1 MSTRDPYFEHGSEQ
15 PSDPFSSSV
24 DESMAAT
31 DDFLADLGSGT
42 STAGDSA
49 SAGPGPSSTSG
60 EQSATNAAK
69 QGSDDVKQKTQGAA
83 DTASAKSDE
92 VVGKAQDKAGEVQD
106 KAKDLASTAQDKAG
120 ELQGKA
126 QDKAD
131 QGIDAAASG
140 LGSVADTI
148 RQQGEQRGGSV
159 ASAASRTADTLES
172 ASHYLRD
179 KDSDQLM
186 GDLESLVR
194 QKPVESLLVAAGVG
208 FILSK
213 LFR

>member
-1 MSTRDPYFEHGSEQ
+1 MSSRDRFPGYESGK
-15 PSDPFSSSV
+15 PTDPFSSSA
-24 DESMAAT
+24 DESIAAT
-31 DDFLADLGSGT
+31 DDFLSDLGSGKSPDPH
-42 STAGDSA
+42 STHPS
-49 SAGPGPSSTSG
+49 SPSSSTSD
-60 EQSATNAAK
+60 QSGNDRAK
-69 QGSDDVKQKTQGAA
+69 QGSEDVKQKMQEAA
-83 DTASAKSDE
+83 GTASSKADE
-92 VVGKAQDKAGEVQD
+92 LTSKAQDKAGEVQD
-106 KAKDLASTAQDKAG
+106 KAKDLASTAQEKAG
-120 ELQGKA
+120 EVQGKA

-159 ASAASRTADTLES
+159 GSAATRTADTLEH
-172 ASHYLRD
+172 ASQYLRD
-179 KDSDQLM
+179 KDSDQLLN
-186 GDLESLVR
+186 DLESLVR